1 MESINMQMV
10 EYEENVNV
18 VAKINTELCKRY
30 GLEHELT
37 EFSSN
42 LIRALNQYK
51 RFVPLMEDKQAFV
64 RAIMDFS
71 LVCIAFFEENKDE
84 TKTRKED
91 MTLKMNNLVKTMD
104 SINDIINNSF
114 QESVKDYLKW
124 KE

>member
-64 RAIMDFS
+64 TAIMKFS
-71 LVCIAFFEENKDE
+71 VACISFFEENKDE

-91 MTLKMNNLVKTMD
+91 MTIKMNHLVETMNQ
-104 SINDIINNSF
+104 INEIINNNF
-114 QESVKDYLKW
+114 QESVKDYLK
-124 KE
+124 